1 MTRRQRSGGRR
12 EDAEVVVANW
22 RRDEPDDAG
31 ALCVEPIEL
40 DI

>member
-1 MTRRQRSGGRR
+1 MDRFRPR
-12 EDAEVVVANW
+12 EDADEVVSNW

-40 DI
+40 EA